1 MINSSKC
8 NLLILAG
15 LFLSGTAFADTYRW
29 VDDRGIVHYGDTVPS
44 EFAGYEQQV
53 LNDQGI
59 PIRIIEGYKTDEQR
73 AAEALVRAEQQRI
86 LRAEAKRVARD
97 SVLLN
102 TYLSVEEIEML
113 RDRRLA
119 LLRAQSMVTEQ
130 YIGTL
135 NARLMN
141 LQEEAGKFNYPY
153 DPESELPPLPENLAM
168 EMVQT
173 LEAVVQYESNIQTK
187 REEQANLIAMFDMDI
202 MRFKELKGIE

>member
-1 MINSSKC
+1 MINSSMCK
-8 NLLILAG
+8 LLILAG

-44 EFAGYEQQV
+44 EFAGLEQHV

-59 PIRIIEGYKTDEQR
+59 PIRVIEAYKTDEQR

-135 NARLMN
+135 NARLMG

-202 MRFKELKGIE
+202 TRFKELKGIE

>member
-1 MINSSKC
+1 MCK
-8 NLLILAG
+8 LLILAG

-44 EFAGYEQQV
+44 EFAGLEQHV

-59 PIRIIEGYKTDEQR
+59 PIRVIEAYKTDEQR

-135 NARLMN
+135 NARLMG

-202 MRFKELKGIE
+202 TRFKELKGIE

>member
-1 MINSSKC
+1 MINSSICK
-8 NLLILAG
+8 LLILAG

-44 EFAGYEQQV
+44 EFAGLEQQV

-59 PIRIIEGYKTDEQR
+59 PIRVIEAYKTDEQR

-135 NARLMN
+135 NARLMG
-141 LQEEAGKFNYPY
+141 LQEEAEKFNYPY

-202 MRFKELKGIE
+202 TRFKELKGIE